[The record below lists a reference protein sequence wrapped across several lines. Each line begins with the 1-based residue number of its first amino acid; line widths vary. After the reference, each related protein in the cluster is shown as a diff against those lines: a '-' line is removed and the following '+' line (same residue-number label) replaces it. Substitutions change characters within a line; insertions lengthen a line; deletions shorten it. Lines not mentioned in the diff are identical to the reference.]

1 MQRCELERND
11 IHFMNPLCF
20 SYNERLF
27 NNHYSLQYYK
37 NIFILEGPD
46 GCGKSTIAKAIQ
58 SVTGYPIY
66 HLTYFSDPEKMQAQY
81 DYIENYLKNWLFD
94 NGDGDG
100 IILDRFLLSNK
111 VYQTVFQNGPIVKNY
126 DNLYK
131 LIEEQTY
138 ANVTYINCLPD
149 DKERYL
155 EHFKKIKEEREE
167 LYTDIDKM
175 SQVYDLYKEG
185 FEDEFGYCNFQSG
198 DIQIH
203 SINFDLFLQ
212 IDTDKETDYSC
223 LDIDMKDIIK

>member
-1 MQRCELERND
+1 M
-11 IHFMNPLCF
+11 PLYF
-20 SYNERLF
+20 PDSEQLF

-37 NIFILEGPD
+37 NLYILEGPD
-46 GCGKSTIAKAIQ
+46 RCGKSTVAKIIQ
-58 SVTGYPIY
+58 AVTGYPII

-81 DYIENYLKNWLFD
+81 DYIEGMLRDWLLN

-100 IILDRFLLSNK
+100 FILDRFLLSNK

-126 DNLYK
+126 DSLYK
-131 LIEEQTY
+131 LIEEQTN

-155 EHFKKIKEEREE
+155 EHFKKMKEQREE
-167 LYTDIDKM
+167 LYTDMDKM

-203 SINFDLFLQ
+203 SMYYDLFLQ
-212 IDTDKETDYSC
+212 MDIDKESDGYKY